1 MSLCFAQFGGNK
13 RGELGLCSD
22 ISCSQMGITRGYHR
36 PAFVGIEWGYDDTYW
51 ELNAGVDMYY
61 RGIINDG

>member
-1 MSLCFAQFGGNK
+1 MQ
-13 RGELGLCSD
+13 SD
-22 ISCSQMGITRGYHR
+22 GYIDQIITRGYHR